1 MLQNLREDSVCTY
14 PSVRQA
20 DPSPGGSLCLSYI
33 RELGDGSP
41 RDLKVSVALPFVSW
55 SPASSSETKM
65 ALLGSRGTLSQ
76 IRMITLN
83 LVPW

>member
-1 MLQNLREDSVCTY
+1 MRQNLREDSVCTY

-41 RDLKVSVALPFVSW
+41 RDLKVSVALPFVS
-55 SPASSSETKM
+55 
-65 ALLGSRGTLSQ
+65 
-76 IRMITLN
+76 
-83 LVPW
+83 